1 MEEMQKKMM
10 ILGASAL
17 QVPAIKKAKEL
28 GYQIILVDYDEN
40 AVGFAL
46 ADVKLVVSTLD
57 QEEVY
62 RQALIYRP
70 DVVITS
76 TSDGPV
82 RTAAYVNEK
91 LGKKPDLSYENALC
105 ATIKS
110 KMRDRLKEC
119 GVPIPKYY
127 AVENYETFSEAV
139 DKLDGD
145 CIVKPA
151 DNAGSR
157 GVVHLDYGMCQGEH
171 APTAEHMTSYANG
184 QGGGEAAY
192 RRRIDE
198 LKNEIYQY
206 SKGNARNGTVMVE
219 EYMHGAEVSVE
230 IMVIESEP
238 HILTITDK
246 YITPPPYFVELA
258 HCEPSRL
265 DEGTQ
270 GEIRKVA
277 AQAVRAIGIEN
288 APAHVEI
295 KVTEEGP
302 KIVELAARLGGDFI
316 TSRLVPLSTGI
327 DMVGASVLLATG
339 EAPDLTPRWN
349 RGAAIHFISA
359 SSEPSGSE
367 ADIWR
372 APRESGAPRLAE
384 GMQTFASS
392 EPSGSE
398 AERAG
403 VITRIFVPDALYEQE
418 GVEEISLYKK
428 PGDSV
433 QGTRSSNDR
442 LGHVITTGET
452 PEQAMELGK
461 RILAQIQVEISG

>member
-1 MEEMQKKMM
+1 MEEKRKKMM

-62 RQALIYRP
+62 RQALIYEP

-91 LGKKPDLSYENALC
+91 LGKQPDLSYENSLC

-110 KMRDRLKEC
+110 KMRDRLREC
-119 GVPIPKYY
+119 GVPIPEYY
-127 AVENYETFSEAV
+127 AATDFAGFSEAV
-139 DKLDGD
+139 DRLNGH

-157 GVVHLDYGMCQGEH
+157 GVVLLDEPGLSVDFVTDEGILVEGMNQSE
-171 APTAEHMTSYANG
+171 E
-184 QGGGEAAY
+184 QKRKFAAY
-192 RRRIDE
+192 QERLDE
-198 LKNEIYQY
+198 IMNRTY
-206 SKGNARNGTVMVE
+206 SYSRDNSRNGTVMVE
-219 EYMHGAEVSVE
+219 EYMKGPEVSVE
-230 IMVIESEP
+230 IMVVEGEP
-238 HILTITDK
+238 HILAITDK

-265 DEGTQ
+265 DEETQ
-270 GEIRKVA
+270 NRIREVA
-277 AQAVRAIGIEN
+277 SQAVRAIGIEN
-288 APAHVEI
+288 APAHVEV
-295 KVTEEGP
+295 KVTPEGP

-339 EAPDLTPRWN
+339 EKPDLTQTRKQ
-349 RGAAIHFISA
+349 GAAIHFIHA
-359 SSEPSGSE
+359 KEDQQGVIEKITVPETLRE
-367 ADIWR
+367 AD
-372 APRESGAPRLAE
+372 
-384 GMQTFASS
+384 
-392 EPSGSE
+392 
-398 AERAG
+398 
-403 VITRIFVPDALYEQE
+403 
-418 GVEEISLYKK
+418 GVEEIVLYQK
-428 PGDSV
+428 PGATV

-442 LGHVITTGET
+442 LGHVITVGKTARE
-452 PEQAMELGK
+452 AMKRGK
-461 RILAQIQVEISG
+461 QILDKIQVEIGAART

>member
-1 MEEMQKKMM
+1 MEEKQKKMM

-62 RQALIYRP
+62 RQALLYEP

-91 LGKKPDLSYENALC
+91 LGKRPDLSYENSLC

-110 KMRDRLKEC
+110 KMRDRLKEY

-127 AVENYETFSEAV
+127 TATDFESFSEAV
-139 DKLDGD
+139 DQLDGH

-157 GVVHLDYGMCQGEH
+157 GVVLFDAAAY
-171 APTAEHMTSYANG
+171 AEHLNETKNRI
-184 QGGGEAAY
+184 Y
-192 RRRIDE
+192 R
-198 LKNEIYQY
+198 Y
-206 SKGNARNGTVMVE
+206 SRGNSRNGTVMVE
-219 EYMHGAEVSVE
+219 EYMQGPEVSVE
-230 IMVIESEP
+230 IMVVEGEP
-238 HILTITDK
+238 HILAITDK

-265 DEGTQ
+265 DTEIQ
-270 GEIRKVA
+270 GQIREVA
-277 AQAVRAIGIEN
+277 AQAVRAVGIEN

-295 KVTEEGP
+295 KVTKEGP

-327 DMVGASVLLATG
+327 DMVGASVVLATG
-339 EAPDLTPRWN
+339 EKPGLTPTRKQ
-349 RGAAIHFISA
+349 GAAIHFIHA
-359 SSEPSGSE
+359 EEEQEGV
-367 ADIWR
+367 
-372 APRESGAPRLAE
+372 LA
-384 GMQTFASS
+384 G
-392 EPSGSE
+392 
-398 AERAG
+398 
-403 VITRIFVPDALYEQE
+403 ITVPEALYKAE
-418 GVEEISLYKK
+418 GVEEIALYRK
-428 PGDSV
+428 PGEAV
-433 QGTRSSNDR
+433 RGTRSSNDR
-442 LGHVITTGET
+442 LGHVITVGET
-452 PEQAMELGK
+452 PEEAMERGE
-461 RILAQIQVEISG
+461 RILAQIGVEIVQAGEQP

>member
-1 MEEMQKKMM
+1 MEEKQKKMM

-28 GYQIILVDYDEN
+28 GYQMILVDYDEN

-62 RQALIYRP
+62 RQALIYGP
-70 DVVITS
+70 DVIITS

-91 LGKKPDLSYENALC
+91 LGKRPDLSYENAVC

-110 KMRDRLKEC
+110 NMRDRLKQC

-127 AVENYETFSEAV
+127 EAKDFESFSEAV
-139 DKLDGD
+139 DQLNGH

-157 GVVHLDYGMCQGEH
+157 GVVLLDES
-171 APTAEHMTSYANG
+171 ER
-184 QGGGEAAY
+184 AA
-192 RRRIDE
+192 DG
-198 LKNEIYQY
+198 NEILKRTYRY
-206 SKGNARNGTVMVE
+206 SRENSRNGTVMVE
-219 EYMHGAEVSVE
+219 EYMQGPEVSVE
-230 IMVIESEP
+230 IMVVEGEP

-265 DEGTQ
+265 DIRTQ
-270 GEIRKVA
+270 DQIRQVA
-277 AQAVRAIGIEN
+277 AQAVKAVGIEN
-288 APAHVEI
+288 APAHVEL
-295 KVTEEGP
+295 KVTGDGP
-302 KIVELAARLGGDFI
+302 KIVELAARLGGDSI

-339 EAPDLTPRWN
+339 EKPNLTPTRKQ
-349 RGAAIHFISA
+349 GAAIHFIH
-359 SSEPSGSE
+359 
-367 ADIWR
+367 
-372 APRESGAPRLAE
+372 
-384 GMQTFASS
+384 
-392 EPSGSE
+392 
-398 AERAG
+398 AG
-403 VITRIFVPDALYEQE
+403 EEQCGVLKGITVPEALYGAA
-418 GVEEISLYKK
+418 GVEEIALYKK
-428 PGDSV
+428 SGEAV
-433 QGTRSSNDR
+433 QGTHSSNDR
-442 LGHVITTGET
+442 LGHVITVGET
-452 PEQAMELGK
+452 TEEAMERGE
-461 RILAQIQVEISG
+461 RILAQIEVEIR

>member
-1 MEEMQKKMM
+1 MEEKQKKMM

-62 RQALIYRP
+62 RQALIYQP

-91 LGKKPDLSYENALC
+91 LGKRPDLSYENALC

-110 KMRDRLKEC
+110 KMRDRLKKC
-119 GVPIPKYY
+119 GVPIPEYY
-127 AVENYETFSEAV
+127 SATDYAAFSEAV
-139 DKLDGD
+139 DKLHGD

-157 GVVHLDYGMCQGEH
+157 GVVLLECMDLEDKLKKDV
-171 APTAEHMTSYANG
+171 
-184 QGGGEAAY
+184 Y
-192 RRRIDE
+192 R
-198 LKNEIYQY
+198 Y
-206 SKGNARNGTVMVE
+206 SRESARNGTVMVE
-219 EYMHGAEVSVE
+219 EYMHGPEVSVE
-230 IMVIESEP
+230 IMVIEGEP

-246 YITPPPYFVELA
+246 YITQPPYFVELA
-258 HCEPSRL
+258 HCEPSGL
-265 DEGTQ
+265 DAGTQ
-270 GEIRKVA
+270 EQIRKVA
-277 AQAVRAIGIEN
+277 AQAVRAIGVEN

-316 TSRLVPLSTGI
+316 TSTLVPLSTGI

-339 EAPDLTPRWN
+339 ETPDLTPKWN
-349 RGAAIHFISA
+349 RGAAIHFISV
-359 SSEPSGSE
+359 SNETG
-367 ADIWR
+367 DG
-372 APRESGAPRLAE
+372 RE
-384 GMQTFASS
+384 
-392 EPSGSE
+392 
-398 AERAG
+398 G
-403 VITRIFVPDALYEQE
+403 VISRIIVPDALYKQA

-428 PGDSV
+428 PGDRV
-433 QGTRSSNDR
+433 QGTHSSNDR

-461 RILAQIQVEISG
+461 EVLSQIGVEITYEG

>member
-1 MEEMQKKMM
+1 MEEKRKKMM
-10 ILGASAL
+10 ILGASEL

-28 GYQIILVDYDEN
+28 GYQVICVDYNEK
-40 AVGFAL
+40 AAGFSL
-46 ADVKLVVSTLD
+46 ADVKLIVSTLD

-91 LGKKPDLSYENALC
+91 LGKRPDLSYENAQC

-119 GVPIPKYY
+119 GVPIPEYY
-127 AVENYETFSEAV
+127 AAADYEAFEEAV
-139 DKLDGD
+139 GKLKGN

-157 GVVHLDYGMCQGEH
+157 GVVLLEASGVGNGVCARAEGAGREPGYGARPDGG
-171 APTAEHMTSYANG
+171 NG
-184 QGGGEAAY
+184 RLRDNREVY
-192 RRRIDE
+192 E
-198 LKNEIYQY
+198 Y
-206 SKGNARNGTVMVE
+206 SRGHSRNGTVMVE
-219 EYMHGAEVSVE
+219 EYMRGPEVSVE
-230 IMVIESEP
+230 AIVVDGVP
-238 HILTITDK
+238 HILAVTDK

-265 DEGTQ
+265 DERTQ
-270 GEIRKVA
+270 ERIHAVA
-277 AQAVRAIGIEN
+277 KQAIAAIGIEN

-316 TSRLVPLSTGI
+316 TSKLVPLSTGI
-327 DMVGASVLLATG
+327 DMVGASVELATG
-339 EAPDLTPRWN
+339 KAPDLLPRRH
-349 RGAAIHFISA
+349 RGAAIHFIH
-359 SSEPSGSE
+359 
-367 ADIWR
+367 
-372 APRESGAPRLAE
+372 AE
-384 GMQTFASS
+384 QGQ
-392 EPSGSE
+392 E
-398 AERAG
+398 G
-403 VITRIFVPDALYEQE
+403 VLEEITVPDALYKTE
-418 GVEEISLYKK
+418 GVEEISLYRAA
-428 PGDSV
+428 GEHV

-452 PEQAMELGK
+452 PKLAMELGE
-461 RILAQIQVEISG
+461 RVLSQIEVKLS

>member
-1 MEEMQKKMM
+1 MAGMCFDGENKVEEKQKKMM

-62 RQALIYRP
+62 RQALIYQP
-70 DVVITS
+70 DVVMTS

-91 LGKKPDLSYENALC
+91 LGKSPDLSYENAIC

-110 KMRDRLKEC
+110 KMRDRLKQC
-119 GVPIPKYY
+119 GVPIPEYY
-127 AVENYETFSEAV
+127 AAADYEAFSTAV
-139 DKLDGD
+139 DKLGGD

-157 GVVHLDYGMCQGEH
+157 GVVHLDYE
-171 APTAEHMTSYANG
+171 ANG
-184 QGGGEAAY
+184 IKDKIY
-192 RRRIDE
+192 R
-198 LKNEIYQY
+198 Y
-206 SKGNARNGTVMVE
+206 SKKNARNGMVMVE
-219 EYMHGAEVSVE
+219 EYMHGPEVSVE
-230 IMVIESEP
+230 IMVMDGEP
-238 HILTITDK
+238 HILAITDK

-265 DEGTQ
+265 DAKTQ
-270 GEIRKVA
+270 EDIRQVA
-277 AQAVRAIGIEN
+277 IQAVKAIGIEN

-295 KVTEEGP
+295 KVTEEGA

-339 EAPDLTPRWN
+339 EVPELTPKRN
-349 RGAAIHFISA
+349 RGAAIHFISVGNEPDDCM
-359 SSEPSGSE
+359 SS
-367 ADIWR
+367 
-372 APRESGAPRLAE
+372 APEQQG
-384 GMQTFASS
+384 
-392 EPSGSE
+392 
-398 AERAG
+398 AEREG
-403 VITRIFVPDALYEQE
+403 VIARITVPDALYGQD

-428 PGDSV
+428 PGDPV

-452 PEQAMELGK
+452 AKQAMELGK
-461 RILAQIQVEISG
+461 RVMTQIQVEVSR

>member
-1 MEEMQKKMM
+1 MEEKQKKMM

-62 RQALIYRP
+62 RQALIYQP

-91 LGKKPDLSYENALC
+91 LGKRPDLSYENAIC

-110 KMRDRLKEC
+110 KMRDRLREC
-119 GVPIPKYY
+119 GVPIPEYY
-127 AVENYETFSEAV
+127 AAQDFEAFSGAV
-139 DKLDGD
+139 DKLNGN

-157 GVVHLDYGMCQGEH
+157 GVVHLE
-171 APTAEHMTSYANG
+171 AVEPTVIRETY
-184 QGGGEAAY
+184 E
-192 RRRIDE
+192 
-198 LKNEIYQY
+198 Y
-206 SKGNARNGTVMVE
+206 SLGNARNGTVMVE
-219 EYMHGAEVSVE
+219 EYMHGPEVSVE
-230 IMVIESEP
+230 IMVMDGEP
-238 HILTITDK
+238 HILAITDK

-265 DEGTQ
+265 DAGTQ
-270 GEIRKVA
+270 EEIRKVA

-339 EAPDLTPRWN
+339 EMPDLTPRRN
-349 RGAAIHFISA
+349 RGAAIHFISVGN
-359 SSEPSGSE
+359 EP
-367 ADIWR
+367 A
-372 APRESGAPRLAE
+372 SGALAV
-384 GMQTFASS
+384 S
-392 EPSGSE
+392 EQQG
-398 AERAG
+398 AEREG
-403 VITRIFVPDALYEQE
+403 VIARITVADTLYEQE

-428 PGDSV
+428 PGDTV

-461 RILAQIQVEISG
+461 RVLAQISVEIQYER

>member
-1 MEEMQKKMM
+1 MEEKQKRMM

-28 GYQIILVDYDEN
+28 GYQVILVDYDEN

-62 RQALIYRP
+62 RQALIYQP
-70 DVVITS
+70 DVVLTS

-91 LGKKPDLSYENALC
+91 LGKRPDLSYENALC

-119 GVPIPKYY
+119 GVPIPEYY
-127 AVENYETFSEAV
+127 AAMDYTAFLEAV
-139 DKLDGD
+139 NKLDGD

-157 GVVHLDYGMCQGEH
+157 GVVYLDYEVCQGEH
-171 APTAEHMTSYANG
+171 TFLAEQMASST
-184 QGGGEAAY
+184 QELRERMAAY
-192 RRRIDE
+192 GKKVDEIKERI
-198 LKNEIYQY
+198 YRY
-206 SKGNARNGTVMVE
+206 SKGNAHNGTVMVE
-219 EYMHGAEVSVE
+219 EYMHGPEVSVE
-230 IMVIESEP
+230 IMVIEGEP

-246 YITPPPYFVELA
+246 FITPPPYFVELA

-265 DEGTQ
+265 DAETQ
-270 GEIRKVA
+270 EQIRKVA
-277 AQAVRAIGIEN
+277 AQAVKAIGIEN

-295 KVTEEGP
+295 KVTEDGP

-316 TSRLVPLSTGI
+316 TSRLVPFSMGI

-339 EAPDLTPRWN
+339 ETPDLSPKWS
-349 RGAAIHFISA
+349 RGAAIHFLSVDNRQGEDCESA
-359 SSEPSGSE
+359 SGGQQETE
-367 ADIWR
+367 
-372 APRESGAPRLAE
+372 
-384 GMQTFASS
+384 Q
-392 EPSGSE
+392 
-398 AERAG
+398 AG
-403 VITRIFVPDALYEQE
+403 VITRITVPDALYGQA
-418 GVEEISLYKK
+418 GVEEICLYRK
-428 PGDSV
+428 PGDRV
-433 QGTRSSNDR
+433 RGTRSSNDR

-452 PEQAMELGK
+452 AAEAMELGRK
-461 RILAQIQVEISG
+461 IVEQIVVEISCQGTGDAMIQTE

>member
-1 MEEMQKKMM
+1 MEEKRKKMM

-62 RQALIYRP
+62 RQALIYKP

-91 LGKKPDLSYENALC
+91 LGKRPDLSYENALC

-110 KMRDRLKEC
+110 NMRDRLKQC
-119 GVPIPKYY
+119 GVPIPAYY
-127 AVENYETFSEAV
+127 AVKDFVDFSDAV
-139 DKLDGD
+139 DRLDGQ

-157 GVVHLDYGMCQGEH
+157 GVVLLNRMDMMVDIGDGTRVLLEYTNQEQSLRTQ
-171 APTAEHMTSYANG
+171 AKRI
-184 QGGGEAAY
+184 AAY
-192 RRRIDE
+192 AKYLDE
-198 LKNEIYQY
+198 AKKRAYYY
-206 SKGNARNGTVMVE
+206 SRENARGGTVMVE
-219 EYMHGAEVSVE
+219 EYMQGPEVSVE
-230 IMVIESEP
+230 VMVMGGEP

-265 DEGTQ
+265 DTQ
-270 GEIRKVA
+270 TQDQIREIA
-277 AQAVRAIGIEN
+277 AQAVRAIGIDN

-295 KVTEEGP
+295 KVTEDGP

-316 TSRLVPLSTGI
+316 TSKLVPLSTGI

-339 EAPDLTPRWN
+339 EKPDLTPTRK
-349 RGAAIHFISA
+349 RGAAIHFIHA
-359 SSEPSGSE
+359 KEE
-367 ADIWR
+367 QR
-372 APRESGAPRLAE
+372 
-384 GMQTFASS
+384 
-392 EPSGSE
+392 
-398 AERAG
+398 G
-403 VITRIFVPDALYEQE
+403 VLKKITVPEALYGAE
-418 GVEEISLYKK
+418 GVEEIALYKK
-428 PGDSV
+428 PGEAV
-433 QGTRSSNDR
+433 QGTHSSNDR
-442 LGHVITTGET
+442 LGHVITVGET
-452 PEQAMELGK
+452 PEDAMERGE
-461 RILAQIQVEISG
+461 RILAQIGVEIR

>member
-1 MEEMQKKMM
+1 MEEKRKRMM

-62 RQALIYRP
+62 RQALIYEP

-82 RTAAYVNEK
+82 RTAAYVNER
-91 LGKKPDLSYENALC
+91 LGKRPDLSYENSLC

-110 KMRDRLKEC
+110 RMRDRLREC
-119 GVPIPKYY
+119 GVPIPEYY
-127 AVENYETFSEAV
+127 AATDFAGFSEAV
-139 DKLDGD
+139 DRLNGH

-157 GVVHLDYGMCQGEH
+157 GVVLLGGSERQDGILEDEEH
-171 APTAEHMTSYANG
+171 
-184 QGGGEAAY
+184 GEARERK
-192 RRRIDE
+192 RRVYE
-198 LKNEIYQY
+198 Y
-206 SKGNARNGTVMVE
+206 SLENSRNGTVMVE
-219 EYMHGAEVSVE
+219 EYMKGPEVSVE
-230 IMVIESEP
+230 IMVVEGEP
-238 HILTITDK
+238 HILAITDK

-258 HCEPSRL
+258 HCEPSRI
-265 DEGTQ
+265 DEETQ
-270 GEIRKVA
+270 NRIREVA
-277 AQAVRAIGIEN
+277 SQAVRAIGIEN
-288 APAHVEI
+288 APAHVEV
-295 KVTEEGP
+295 KVTPEGP

-339 EAPDLTPRWN
+339 EKPDLTQMRKQ
-349 RGAAIHFISA
+349 GAAIHFIHA
-359 SSEPSGSE
+359 KEDQQGVIEKITVPETLRE
-367 ADIWR
+367 AD
-372 APRESGAPRLAE
+372 
-384 GMQTFASS
+384 
-392 EPSGSE
+392 
-398 AERAG
+398 
-403 VITRIFVPDALYEQE
+403 
-418 GVEEISLYKK
+418 GVEEIVLYQK
-428 PGDSV
+428 PGATV

-442 LGHVITTGET
+442 LGHVITVGKTAGE
-452 PEQAMELGK
+452 AMERGK
-461 RILAQIQVEISG
+461 QILDKIQVEIGAART

>member
-1 MEEMQKKMM
+1 MEEKQKKMM

-62 RQALIYRP
+62 RQALIYEP

-91 LGKKPDLSYENALC
+91 LGKQPDLSYENSLC

-110 KMRDRLKEC
+110 KMRDRLREC
-119 GVPIPKYY
+119 GVPIPEYY
-127 AVENYETFSEAV
+127 AATDFAGFSEAV
-139 DKLDGD
+139 DRLNGH

-157 GVVHLDYGMCQGEH
+157 GVVLLDEPGLSVDFVTDEGILVEGMNQSE
-171 APTAEHMTSYANG
+171 E
-184 QGGGEAAY
+184 QKRKFAAY
-192 RRRIDE
+192 QERLDE
-198 LKNEIYQY
+198 IMNRTY
-206 SKGNARNGTVMVE
+206 SYSRDNSRNGTVMVE
-219 EYMHGAEVSVE
+219 EYMKGPEVSVE
-230 IMVIESEP
+230 IMVVEGEP
-238 HILTITDK
+238 HILAITDK

-265 DEGTQ
+265 DEETQ
-270 GEIRKVA
+270 NRIREVA
-277 AQAVRAIGIEN
+277 SQAVRAIGIEN
-288 APAHVEI
+288 APAHVEV
-295 KVTEEGP
+295 KVTPEGP

-339 EAPDLTPRWN
+339 EKPDLTQTRKQ
-349 RGAAIHFISA
+349 GAAIHFIHA
-359 SSEPSGSE
+359 KE
-367 ADIWR
+367 D
-372 APRESGAPRLAE
+372 
-384 GMQTFASS
+384 QQ
-392 EPSGSE
+392 
-398 AERAG
+398 G
-403 VITRIFVPDALYEQE
+403 VIEKITVPETLRKAD
-418 GVEEISLYKK
+418 GVEEIVLYQK
-428 PGDSV
+428 PGATV

-442 LGHVITTGET
+442 LGHVITVGKTAGE
-452 PEQAMELGK
+452 AMERGK
-461 RILAQIQVEISG
+461 QILDKIQVEIGAART

>member
-1 MEEMQKKMM
+1 MEKGKVEEKRKKMM

-62 RQALIYRP
+62 RQALIYEP

-91 LGKKPDLSYENALC
+91 LGKRPDLSYENSLC

-110 KMRDRLKEC
+110 RMRDRLREC
-119 GVPIPKYY
+119 GVPIPEYY
-127 AVENYETFSEAV
+127 AATDFAGFSEAV
-139 DKLDGD
+139 DRLNGH

-157 GVVHLDYGMCQGEH
+157 GVVLLGGSERQDGILEDEEH
-171 APTAEHMTSYANG
+171 
-184 QGGGEAAY
+184 GEARERK
-192 RRRIDE
+192 RRVYE
-198 LKNEIYQY
+198 Y
-206 SKGNARNGTVMVE
+206 SLENSRNGTVMVE
-219 EYMHGAEVSVE
+219 EYMKGPEVSVE
-230 IMVIESEP
+230 IMVVEGEP
-238 HILTITDK
+238 HILAITDK

-265 DEGTQ
+265 DEETQ
-270 GEIRKVA
+270 NRIREVA
-277 AQAVRAIGIEN
+277 SQAVRAIGIEN
-288 APAHVEI
+288 APAHVEV
-295 KVTEEGP
+295 KVTPEGP
-302 KIVELAARLGGDFI
+302 KIVELGARLGGDFI

-339 EAPDLTPRWN
+339 EKPDLTQTRKQ
-349 RGAAIHFISA
+349 GAAIHFIHA
-359 SSEPSGSE
+359 KE
-367 ADIWR
+367 D
-372 APRESGAPRLAE
+372 
-384 GMQTFASS
+384 QQ
-392 EPSGSE
+392 
-398 AERAG
+398 G
-403 VITRIFVPDALYEQE
+403 VIEKITVPETLRKAD
-418 GVEEISLYKK
+418 GVEEIVLYQK
-428 PGDSV
+428 PGATV

-442 LGHVITTGET
+442 LGHVITVGKTAGE
-452 PEQAMELGK
+452 AMERGK
-461 RILAQIQVEISG
+461 QILDKIQVEIGAART